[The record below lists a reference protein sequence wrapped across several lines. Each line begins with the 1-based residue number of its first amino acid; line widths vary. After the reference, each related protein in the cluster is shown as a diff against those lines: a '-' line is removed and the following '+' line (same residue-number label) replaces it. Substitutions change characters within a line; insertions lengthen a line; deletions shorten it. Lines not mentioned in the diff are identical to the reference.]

1 MFRYQYDTFLVWSGT
16 LLLKLLKFAQV
27 QVVVEFRKEE
37 KHKAIV
43 VQFSLTLL
51 KFLQVQVVV
60 RFRIEERHK
69 ALFKSESGRM
79 SLQET
84 QQLLCCLR
92 FDSTTCWHWILSS
105 LNKSLSNWAEN
116 GPSSPETQN
125 RARGQNISSIGATAT
140 EIWLFYW
147 FFWKKCTIGQVHWI
161 KVAQMKKSQ

>member
-16 LLLKLLKFAQV
+16 SLLKLLKFAQV

-92 FDSTTCWHWILSS
+92 FDSTTCWH
-105 LNKSLSNWAEN
+105 
-116 GPSSPETQN
+116 
-125 RARGQNISSIGATAT
+125 
-140 EIWLFYW
+140 
-147 FFWKKCTIGQVHWI
+147 
-161 KVAQMKKSQ
+161 